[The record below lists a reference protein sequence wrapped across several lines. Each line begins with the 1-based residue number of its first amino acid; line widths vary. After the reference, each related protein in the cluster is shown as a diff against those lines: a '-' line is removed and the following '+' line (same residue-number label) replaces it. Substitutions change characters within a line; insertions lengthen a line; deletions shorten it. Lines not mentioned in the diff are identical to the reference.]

1 MAHPPSHSGRFGRNP
16 PPLPPS
22 RQWSAPIPRYVGS
35 EFDEFYGDEFMQA
48 PRGVSAEGQ
57 TRTLAQMAAILWRRK
72 FRIAAAMV
80 VCGFLAY
87 AVSYLLTPRYFAE
100 GLVAIQ
106 TRPIYIPQL
115 GMPAP
120 PPALDPSVP
129 RSEAQILNSRQ
140 LIEQSAR
147 QLHLDEDPDLNPY
160 LEDPPLFSRISSSI
174 RTYTMKLMASLGL
187 LSKDE
192 SNTEFDNGDIVWSAV
207 VDNVTKKLNVHTDGK
222 SYVIYVGFD
231 GTDPRTSSDF
241 VNTLMKNFLMNQIE
255 SSSKALLEANA
266 WIKQRAGELRQEV
279 EEADKKV
286 SAYRSK
292 YNLVETRVGGT
303 VGEQQL
309 NELNTDLSRAR
320 ADRAQAE
327 ARYNQAQ
334 EEAKRTPS
342 DGAASMSEVL
352 SSDLIGRLR
361 EREAETLQK
370 RAEMSSRLGPSHPQ
384 IKALNSEISTLHT
397 SIQREI
403 GKVLRSLQNQV
414 TITKTRE
421 ATLQRQINTLQS
433 QANTTAGYQD
443 ELNQLEKEADTKRNV
458 YQTFLATAQ
467 QTADPTKINQTNAR
481 IVSSAVPPV
490 DPTSPRRNL
499 FALGGMF
506 LGFLASGATVFLL
519 SELDRGFETAAE
531 VESALGVPV
540 LGTLPMIRRRSP
552 RRYGLG
558 QELIDGPHSP
568 VAETLRGIRVALKSQ
583 AEHGMSQV
591 VLVTSAEPG
600 EGKTSFASAMGAIAA
615 RDGLKVLVVDSD
627 LRRPRFHRM
636 FRAEPGPALQDVLR
650 GARGWAE
657 AVRADP
663 DTGAHCLTAH
673 ERTDSP
679 VSLLSSGHWD
689 SFLSE
694 ARKTYDLIIL
704 DSPPVIQVA
713 DALTLA
719 DYVDTT
725 IFVIAHQSTKRGM
738 IEEAIHRFDTIHK
751 PVTGVVMSKMPVHL
765 VAQSY
770 YSGYQAA

>member
-16 PPLPPS
+16 PQLPAS
-22 RQWSAPIPRYVGS
+22 RQWMPAPRYAGS
-35 EFDEFYGDEFMQA
+35 EFDEFYADDFASQ
-48 PRGVSAEGQ
+48 RGGTAEPQ
-57 TRTLAQMAAILWRRK
+57 SRTLAQMAAILWRRK
-72 FRIAAAMV
+72 FRIATAML

-87 AVSYLLTPRYFAE
+87 AVSYLMTPRYFAE
-100 GLVAIQ
+100 SIVAIQ
-106 TRPIYIPQL
+106 TKPIYIPQL
-115 GMPAP
+115 GMSPP

-129 RSEAQILNSRQ
+129 RSEAQILNSRE
-140 LIEQSAR
+140 LLEKSAR

-160 LEDPPLFSRISSSI
+160 LQDPPLFSRVSAKVRNSTV
-174 RTYTMKLMASLGL
+174 RFLRWVGL
-187 LSKDE
+187 IPKGE
-192 SNTEFDNGDIVWSAV
+192 SDFEFDDSDIVWAAV
-207 VDNVTKKLNVHTDGK
+207 VDNVKKKLNVHTDGK
-222 SYVIYVGFD
+222 SYVIYIGYD

-241 VNTLMKNFLMNQIE
+241 VNTLVKNFLTNQIE

-286 SAYRSK
+286 QAYRAK

-309 NELNTDLSRAR
+309 NELNTQLSKAR
-320 ADRAQAE
+320 DERTQAE
-327 ARYNQAQ
+327 ARYDQAQ
-334 EEAKRTPS
+334 EEAKRSS
-342 DGAASMSEVL
+342 DGMGISEVL
-352 SSDLIGRLR
+352 QSDLIARLR
-361 EREAETLQK
+361 EREAEAFQK
-370 RAEMSSRLGPSHPQ
+370 RAEMSSRLGPNHPQ
-384 IKALNSEISTLHT
+384 IKALQSEIATLHS

-403 GKVLRSLQNQV
+403 GKILRSLQNQV
-414 TITKTRE
+414 TITRTRE
-421 ATLQRQINTLQS
+421 AALTRQINTLQA
-433 QANTTAGYQD
+433 QATTTAAYQG

-467 QTADPTKINQTNAR
+467 QTADPTRINQTNAR
-481 IVSSAVPPV
+481 IVSSATPPV

-499 FALGGMF
+499 FALGGLF
-506 LGFLASGATVFLL
+506 LGFLASGATVLLL
-519 SELDRGFETAAE
+519 SERDRGFETAAD
-531 VESALGVPV
+531 VERTLGVPV
-540 LGTLPMIRRRSP
+540 LGTLPLIRRRSP

-568 VAETLRGIRVALKSQ
+568 VAETLRGIRVAMKSN
-583 AEHGMSQV
+583 AEHGKSQV

-600 EGKTSFASAMGAIAA
+600 EGKTSFTSAMGAIAA
-615 RDGLKVLVVDSD
+615 RDGLKVLVIDSD

-650 GARGWAE
+650 GARGWEE

-679 VSLLSSGHWD
+679 VSLLSSGHWEA
-689 SFLSE
+689 FLSE

-725 IFVIAHQSTKRGM
+725 LFVIAHQSTKRGM

-751 PVTGVVMSKMPVHL
+751 PVTGIVMSKMPARL

>member
-1 MAHPPSHSGRFGRNP
+1 MPA
-16 PPLPPS
+16 
-22 RQWSAPIPRYVGS
+22 PRYAGT
-35 EFDEFYGDEFMQA
+35 EFDEFYGEDFASARGAA
-48 PRGVSAEGQ
+48 PEPQS
-57 TRTLAQMAAILWRRK
+57 RTLAQMAAILWRRK
-72 FRIAAAMV
+72 FRIAAAML

-87 AVSYLLTPRYFAE
+87 AISYLMTPRYFAE
-100 GLVAIQ
+100 SIVAIQ
-106 TRPIYIPQL
+106 TKPIYIPQL
-115 GMPAP
+115 GMPQP
-120 PPALDPSVP
+120 PQALDPSVP
-129 RSEAQILNSRQ
+129 RSEAQILNSREI
-140 LIEQSAR
+140 IEKSAR
-147 QLHLDEDPDLNPY
+147 QLHLDDDPDLNPY
-160 LEDPPLFSRISSSI
+160 LQDPPLLSRLSAKVRNNTVKFLSWV
-174 RTYTMKLMASLGL
+174 GL
-187 LSKDE
+187 LPQNE
-192 SNTEFDNGDIVWSAV
+192 SDFEFNDSDIVWAAV
-207 VDNVTKKLNVHTDGK
+207 VDNVKKKLNVHTDGK
-222 SYVIYVGFD
+222 SYVIYVGYD
-231 GTDPRTSSDF
+231 GNDPRTSADF
-241 VNTLMKNFLMNQIE
+241 VNTLVKNFLTNQIE

-286 SAYRSK
+286 QAYRAK
-292 YNLVETRVGGT
+292 YNLVSTVGGT

-309 NELNTDLSRAR
+309 NELNTQLSKAR
-320 ADRAQAE
+320 DERAQAE
-327 ARYNQAQ
+327 ARYDQAQ
-334 EEAKRTPS
+334 EEVKRGS
-342 DGAASMSEVL
+342 ADGMGISAVL
-352 SSDLIGRLR
+352 QSDLIARLR
-361 EREAETLQK
+361 EREAEAMQK
-370 RAEMSSRLGPSHPQ
+370 RAEMSSRLGPNHPQ
-384 IKALNSEISTLHT
+384 IKALQSEISTLHG

-414 TITKTRE
+414 TITRTRE
-421 ATLQRQINTLQS
+421 AALTRQINTLQA
-433 QANTTAGYQD
+433 QATTTAGYQG
-443 ELNQLEKEADTKRNV
+443 ELSQLEKEADTKRNV

-467 QTADPTKINQTNAR
+467 QTADPTRINQTNAR
-481 IVSSAVPPV
+481 IVSSATPPV

-499 FALGGMF
+499 FALGGLF
-506 LGFLASGATVFLL
+506 LGFLASGATVLLL
-519 SELDRGFETAAE
+519 SERDRGFETAAD
-531 VESALGVPV
+531 VESTLGVPV
-540 LGTLPMIRRRSP
+540 LGTLPLIRRRSP

-568 VAETLRGIRVALKSQ
+568 VAETLRGIRVAMKSN
-583 AEHGMSQV
+583 AEHGQSQV
-591 VLVTSAEPG
+591 VLITSAEPG

-689 SFLSE
+689 AFLGE

-719 DYVDTT
+719 DYADTT
-725 IFVIAHQSTKRGM
+725 LFVIAHQSTKRGM

-751 PVTGVVMSKMPVHL
+751 PVTGIVMSKMPAHL

>member
-1 MAHPPSHSGRFGRNP
+1 
-16 PPLPPS
+16 
-22 RQWSAPIPRYVGS
+22 
-35 EFDEFYGDEFMQA
+35 
-48 PRGVSAEGQ
+48 
-57 TRTLAQMAAILWRRK
+57 MAAILWRRK

-80 VCGFLAY
+80 VCGFVAY
-87 AVSYLLTPRYFAE
+87 AVSYLVTPRYFAE
-100 GLVAIQ
+100 SIVAIQ
-106 TRPIYIPQL
+106 TKPIYIPQL
-115 GMPAP
+115 GMPQP
-120 PPALDPSVP
+120 PQALDTSIP
-129 RSEAQILNSRQ
+129 RSEAQILNSREI
-140 LIEQSAR
+140 IEKSAR

-160 LEDPPLFSRISSSI
+160 LQDPPLFKRVSAAVRDNTVKFLSWI
-174 RTYTMKLMASLGL
+174 GL
-187 LSKDE
+187 LSQND
-192 SNTEFDNGDIVWSAV
+192 TDFQFDDSDIVWAAV
-207 VDNVTKKLNVHTDGK
+207 VDNIKQKLDVHTDGK
-222 SYVIYVGFD
+222 SYVIYVGYN

-241 VNTLMKNFLMNQIE
+241 VNTLVKNFLMSQIE

-286 SAYRSK
+286 QAYRAK
-292 YNLVETRVGGT
+292 YNLVSTNNGT

-309 NELNTDLSRAR
+309 SELNTQLSKAR
-320 ADRAQAE
+320 DDRTQAE
-327 ARYNQAQ
+327 ALYAQAQ
-334 EEAKRTPS
+334 EEAKHASTN
-342 DGAASMSEVL
+342 GIGLAAVL
-352 SSDLIGRLR
+352 QSDLISKLQ
-361 EREAETLQK
+361 EREAEALQK
-370 RAEMSSRLGPSHPQ
+370 RAEMSSRLGPNHPQ
-384 IKALNSEISTLHT
+384 LKALNSEISTLRS
-397 SIQREI
+397 SIQREV
-403 GKVLRSLQNQV
+403 GKILRSLQNQV
-414 TITKTRE
+414 TITRTRE
-421 ATLQRQINTLQS
+421 AALTRQINTLQA
-433 QANTTAGYQD
+433 QATTTAGYQG
-443 ELNQLEKEADTKRNV
+443 ELTQLEKEADTKRNV

-467 QTADPTKINQTNAR
+467 QTADPTRINQTNAR
-481 IVSSAVPPV
+481 IVSSATPPV

-499 FALGGMF
+499 FALGGLF
-506 LGFLASGATVFLL
+506 LGFLASGATVLLL
-519 SELDRGFETAAE
+519 SERDRGFETASE
-531 VESALGVPV
+531 VESTLGVPV
-540 LGTLPMIRRRSP
+540 LGTLPLIRRRSP

-568 VAETLRGIRVALKSQ
+568 VAETLRGIRVAMRSN
-583 AEHGMSQV
+583 AEHGNSQV
-591 VLVTSAEPG
+591 VLITSAEPG

-679 VSLLSSGHWD
+679 VSLLSSGHWEA
-689 SFLSE
+689 FLSD

-719 DYVDTT
+719 DYADAVL
-725 IFVIAHQSTKRGM
+725 FVIAHQSTKRGM

-751 PVTGVVMSKMPVHL
+751 PVTGIVMSKMPARL
-765 VAQSY
+765 VAQQSY